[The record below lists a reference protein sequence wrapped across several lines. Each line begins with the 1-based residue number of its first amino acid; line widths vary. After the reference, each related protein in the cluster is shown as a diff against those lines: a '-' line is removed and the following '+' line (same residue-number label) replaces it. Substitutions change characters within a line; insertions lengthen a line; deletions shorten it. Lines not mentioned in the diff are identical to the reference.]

1 MDLGPGYI
9 IENKGGDI
17 SYPVT
22 LRVAERLE

>member
-9 IENKGGDI
+9 IENKGGDL
-17 SYPVT
+17 SDHVA